1 MLGPFIR
8 AVAKLL
14 IYSAETNRFMLRA
27 LAIDQLPGDV
37 AENDEYE
44 QAEEGADND
53 VEMVG

>member
-1 MLGPFIR
+1 MD
-8 AVAKLL
+8 
-14 IYSAETNRFMLRA
+14 E
-27 LAIDQLPGDV
+27 LPGDV